1 MNNVCF
7 RGTVRSV
14 EDGQLLVR
22 NWESCQDVVVFYDG
36 ACRFSCGQ
44 CVRVHYNGIMTL
56 SLPPQVNADCVEQ
69 ISC

>member
-7 RGTVRSV
+7 RGTIRSV

-22 NWESCQDVVVFYDG
+22 NWESCQDVAVFYDG
-36 ACRFSCGQ
+36 ACRFSSGQ

-56 SLPPQVNADCVEQ
+56 SLPPQVTADCVEQ
-69 ISC
+69 IAC